1 MTLFCADGASVNMGV
16 RNGAVTRMK
25 RDNKAILVVHCS
37 LHKLELAISDAFMES
52 KYFKLIDDIMVSL
65 YYFFKH
71 SGKNWRMM
79 MLIAQRMSVNILRYL
94 KAHGTRFQNHKK
106 NALKVFL
113 YNYCVFLFFAEN
125 AIHTNQKGLITPAMK
140 TKIEGYF
147 KKMTRYEFVGVI
159 SVYRD
164 VLQETSQVSL
174 KMEKESSLI
183 SDIIDVL
190 KNCSDNLNEIMEKE
204 LELPQTPYFS
214 CSTPESEEADTVIM
228 KVTAS
233 NLPSTVT
240 ERKRSRLTDKQIQN
254 LSKKIVVTNK
264 QEFKL
269 SSVTQGQATV
279 TSVKSHLVKSIQTCM
294 EQRFST
300 LVQDDTINSMV
311 IVDHTRWD
319 IGDKDY
325 GMNHI
330 ECVSQHFEDVLKLYK
345 YNVREAK
352 FIQLKKLYI
361 QRYPTVKTKV
371 TFWHKIFYFHCETY
385 KNILYLIEICLSI
398 AWAQG
403 MVERGFSTIRRVMTE
418 QRTSLLNEN
427 LNNILVLQMNLPQ
440 LAEYKPKGEYEKSV
454 VKRSVDKFLKAGK
467 WKWALKVTEDY
478 EQPVAK
484 RSRISGSGEP
494 NASVDLTIDDDS
506 TDELDE
512 VNESSNQDSSD
523 EDDDTMC
530 Q

>member
-1 MTLFCADGASVNMGV
+1 MCDGSEARKTREEKELVYVKVVTDGRLTCLFLASQRMRDFGGTSADALNDAIVSAFGDYGVDLRGSDILKLTSFCADGASVNMGV

-25 RDNKAILVVHCS
+25 RDNKAILVVHCLNWPS
-37 LHKLELAISDAFMES
+37 VTPLWNPR
-52 KYFKLIDDIMVSL
+52 YFKLIDDIMVSL

-79 MLIAQRMSVNILRYL
+79 MLIAQRMSVNILRYP

-125 AIHTNQKGLITPAMK
+125 AINTNQKGLITPAMK

-147 KKMTRYEFVGVI
+147 KKMTRYEYVGVI

-240 ERKRSRLTDKQIQN
+240 ERKRSRLNDKQIQN

-279 TSVKSHLVKSIQTCM
+279 TSVKSNLVKSIQTCM

-311 IVDHTRWD
+311 IADHTRWD
-319 IGDKDY
+319 IGDIDY

-352 FIQLKKLYI
+352 A
-361 QRYPTVKTKV
+361 
-371 TFWHKIFYFHCETY
+371 
-385 KNILYLIEICLSI
+385 N
-398 AWAQG
+398 
-403 MVERGFSTIRRVMTE
+403 
-418 QRTSLLNEN
+418 LLN
-427 LNNILVLQMNLPQ
+427 
-440 LAEYKPKGEYEKSV
+440 
-454 VKRSVDKFLKAGK
+454 
-467 WKWALKVTEDY
+467 
-478 EQPVAK
+478 
-484 RSRISGSGEP
+484 
-494 NASVDLTIDDDS
+494 
-506 TDELDE
+506 
-512 VNESSNQDSSD
+512 
-523 EDDDTMC
+523 
-530 Q
+530 